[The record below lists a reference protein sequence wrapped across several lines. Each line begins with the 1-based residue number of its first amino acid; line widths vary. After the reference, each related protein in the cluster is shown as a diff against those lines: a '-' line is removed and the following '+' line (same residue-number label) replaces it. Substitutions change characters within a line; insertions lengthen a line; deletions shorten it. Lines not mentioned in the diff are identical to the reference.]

1 MFVQSCFS
9 CNVFYEANHLSN
21 VVLVLLQIEVSF
33 KCPSSVS
40 QVSLK
45 CLSSGY
51 DILHIY
57 IYEYDILH
65 I

>member
-40 QVSLK
+40 QVSP
-45 CLSSGY
+45 SGY

-57 IYEYDILH
+57 MNMISYI
-65 I
+65 